1 MAWASESLV
10 DTRVAHRHDSYTD
23 LSGLSRPDSLLDL
36 RNDDGVGGGRG
47 SNRRHS
53 ERQPRQM
60 LKDLQAGEDGPS
72 ATGGGGRAAASS
84 GQLRQLAES
93 YMDDSLLKVERD
105 LLLAR
110 ISQAA
115 DDKASAEDAKRLM
128 EVQQHIQRAAGGR
141 RGASADHERNATIST
156 LSQIGGGG
164 GGGGMAS
171 LGSMTSM
178 GGGGSNQPKRRD
190 AASSLASR
198 LDSLGTRLDAS
209 NDRRQQEQQ
218 QREQR
223 GKKKQQQP
231 LEDDDDRGGGGL
243 RSVGSAAHGLTSLGS
258 ANSLER
264 PAAASS
270 PEPRS
275 ESKEPRHAHVRQANW
290 ETGHRASTRAGQRG
304 LTDFVEG
311 GGLDGLAAIIGGG
324 SGGGGGEPTTP
335 SSRTLGAA
343 AGPSSSGSLGA
354 PVRDTSTPSRKV
366 RGKGKGKQ
374 LEGSASTP
382 TLPASGK
389 ASSSEDKKSGRKSS
403 VLGML
408 SRG

>member
-1 MAWASESLV
+1 MIARVGLRPQGSSILASESLF
-10 DTRVAHRHDSYTD
+10 DTSAHRHDSYTD

-243 RSVGSAAHGLTSLGS
+243 RSVGSAAHGLSLGS

-275 ESKEPRHAHVRQANW
+275 EGKEP
-290 ETGHRASTRAGQRG
+290 RAGQRG

>member
-243 RSVGSAAHGLTSLGS
+243 RSVGSAAHGLSLGS

-275 ESKEPRHAHVRQANW
+275 EGKEP
-290 ETGHRASTRAGQRG
+290 RAGQRG